1 MPQIQVLDEPLG
13 RWYDDGGSMNSP
25 PKAVR
30 AKRGRRVHAS
40 KSAAPESGN
49 KVSLGTKTLPL
60 QARSRRTFD
69 AILRVAGEV
78 LAEDGVDGLS
88 VNAVCRRA
96 GFTPPAVYRYFP
108 NKYALLNALADRLLT
123 AQNDA
128 VNAVSKRHPPTRS
141 EVALIREFREV
152 LLGVST
158 ATASIPGSVTLLR
171 ALRVTPILKDINR
184 AKNAQMAARRV
195 TRLRRIFP
203 DADLRDLRRAVWLGV
218 EMVHAITELIAER
231 EWEAIGESLEA
242 VIDTSAT
249 LMARHYWQFSKKR
262 AAAHSPRER

>member
-1 MPQIQVLDEPLG
+1 MPQIQVLDELLG
-13 RWYDDGGSMNSP
+13 RWCGGGGSMNASP
-25 PKAVR
+25 KPVR
-30 AKRGRRVHAS
+30 AKRGRPAHAS
-40 KSAAPESGN
+40 KSAVPESGSE
-49 KVSLGTKTLPL
+49 VSLVTKTLPL

-78 LAEDGVDGLS
+78 LAEDGVGGLS

-128 VNAVSKRHPPTRS
+128 ATAVSKRHAPARS
-141 EVALIREFREV
+141 EAALVREFREV
-152 LLGVST
+152 LRDVST

-171 ALRVTPILKDINR
+171 ALRVTPVLKDINR

-195 TRLRRIFP
+195 ARLRRIFP

-218 EMVHAITELIAER
+218 EIVHAITELIAER
-231 EWEAIGESLEA
+231 EWEVIGESLEA

-262 AAAHSPRER
+262 VAGHGPRKR